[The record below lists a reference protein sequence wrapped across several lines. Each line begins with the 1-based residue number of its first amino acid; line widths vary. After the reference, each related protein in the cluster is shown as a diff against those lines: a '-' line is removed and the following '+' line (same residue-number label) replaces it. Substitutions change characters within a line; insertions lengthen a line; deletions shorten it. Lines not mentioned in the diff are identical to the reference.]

1 MVTDY
6 LSASKYL
13 SQVNPSD
20 RLIFC
25 HVSFLFISLW
35 GGREANGDEQRGRE
49 TGRIGEGYG
58 RRKGKRREA
67 GDVAGVMRGR

>member
-1 MVTDY
+1 M
-6 LSASKYL
+6 
-13 SQVNPSD
+13 
-20 RLIFC
+20 
-25 HVSFLFISLW
+25 FLFFLLVC
-35 GGREANGDEQRGRE
+35 GGGGEVNGDEQRGQE